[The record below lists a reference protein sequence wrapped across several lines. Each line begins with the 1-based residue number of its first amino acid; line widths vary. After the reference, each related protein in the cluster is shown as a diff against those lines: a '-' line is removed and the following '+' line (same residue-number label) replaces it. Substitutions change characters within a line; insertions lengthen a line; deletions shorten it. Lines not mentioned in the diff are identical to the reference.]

1 MHKLPSGLSI
11 VRWTRRTRPHLRY
24 SQWPSPACTLCSG
37 VCCRTQSM
45 TSTTAPVCFSFSDR
59 ASCVLVLARVV
70 SRMMANCDGNQIHL
84 KAYGNH
90 MSVRPSSVP
99 CVFGLHASKC
109 LFMWLPLTD
118 RKAKTA
124 RCSTGRTWSRAPKNR
139 FQLVCYAIESLWMAL
154 LRLIASP
161 PVNHMR
167 HHR

>member
-1 MHKLPSGLSI
+1 MAEPGLYVVLRRMLPHPIDDEHHGAGVLLRSP
-11 VRWTRRTRPHLRY
+11 TERRAFWFY
-24 SQWPSPACTLCSG
+24 
-37 VCCRTQSM
+37 
-45 TSTTAPVCFSFSDR
+45 
-59 ASCVLVLARVV
+59 ARVV

-90 MSVRPSSVP
+90 MYVRPSSVP